1 MVKKRTNIPTSL
13 KEQLRKEAGNK
24 CANPGCNILRTHIHH
39 IKHWAIYSTHDD
51 KHMIAVCPNCH
62 DAIHHGKISLKDE
75 TIYKWK
81 QIDCPTNIIRDHLY
95 TTPNITSKVL
105 LGSIAVQAPEGVII
119 FRLSPNNQLS
129 FQILGKDILL
139 LNLNLS
145 KLSSD
150 EILRVE
156 QNYITHQKDPSV
168 EYKQIPGQIQILVPN
183 NSEYIQDWAKEAVRR
198 YEPEFGTNKQIPIIH
213 IEVIKA
219 GVVRVQGIWIDNGEG
234 IIATLS
240 GLYFVSSDEVSPP
253 KSIAF
258 VGNGEN
264 SGFYTRI
271 IDKSLFGGAASVLKM
286 PHFQD

>member
-1 MVKKRTNIPTSL
+1 MAEKRTHIPTPL

-39 IKHWAIYSTHDD
+39 IKHWSIYSTHDG

-62 DAIHHGKISLKDE
+62 DAIHHGKLSLKDE

-81 QIDCPTNIIRDHLY
+81 QIDYPTNIIRDHLY

-105 LGSIAVQAPEGVII
+105 LGSIAVQAPEGAII
-119 FRLSPNNQLS
+119 FQLSPNNQLS

-145 KLSSD
+145 KLSGD

-156 QNYITHQKDPSV
+156 QNYITHQKDSSV

-183 NSEYIQDWAKEAVRR
+183 NSEYIQDWAKEAVNR
-198 YEPEFGTNKQIPIIH
+198 YEPEFGINKQIPIIH
-213 IEVIKA
+213 LEVIKA
-219 GVVRVQGIWIDNGEG
+219 GLVRVQGIWIDNGEG
-234 IIATLS
+234 IIATVS
-240 GLYFVSSDEVSPP
+240 GLYFISGDGISPP
-253 KSIAF
+253 KSISL

-271 IDKSLFGGAASVLKM
+271 FDKSLFGGRASVLKM